1 MKQIIIVTNHKDRY
15 QKDIPESSLYVTWCD
30 FSVDALLAVR
40 DRSNLI
46 FLLMDHEKYDDLNNM
61 ALYLRDLCIEEEKIL
76 YIYGR
81 INGDQFAL
89 CMPKERFVE
98 ADFKSAVK
106 EVTNRLTSTSYSVH
120 IQLGVYE
127 IRDKDMDISLMCDR
141 AYMACKSIT
150 KDGVCEIA
158 WYSDDMLINALLEKE
173 ILSSFDFAIINR
185 QFGIYLQPQVHPDG
199 TVYGAE
205 ALARWIHP
213 ENGLIE
219 PAVFINVLAL
229 TSSMTHLQY
238 MEETPRQRHI
248 LKEFLLSASI

>member
-1 MKQIIIVTNHKDRY
+1 MLVYSNIRDFKLINQLFGVDKGN
-15 QKDIPESSLYVTWCD
+15 DILVNIA
-30 FSVDALLAVR
+30 DAISQRVR
-40 DRSNLI
+40 
-46 FLLMDHEKYDDLNNM
+46 
-61 ALYLRDLCIEEEKIL
+61 EEDV
-76 YIYGR
+76 YGR

-185 QFGIYLQPQVHPDG
+185 QFGIYLQPQVYADG
-199 TVYGAE
+199 KLFGAE

-213 ENGLIE
+213 ENGI
-219 PAVFINVLAL
+219 IQKRRRAL
-229 TSSMTHLQY
+229 
-238 MEETPRQRHI
+238 
-248 LKEFLLSASI
+248 K